1 MRSASCP
8 LRKQSDSEMKHLLI
22 LLLLATTASA
32 QPAAYTFKGRIE
44 FERKTNLHRQ
54 MEGEEWYAQFKDKVP
69 RFYTTYFDLFFSE
82 SKTLYKP
89 GREPENTNAF
99 GARMAGPASANVVFT
114 DLAGSRAIAEKEI
127 FETKYLIEDS
137 IRRTSWKIL
146 DEVRTIAGYS
156 CRKAVTRM
164 FDSVVI
170 VAFYTDA
177 IPVSGGPESFAGLP
191 GMILEIAV
199 PRLHTTWIATKVE
212 LTAPDAA
219 TLAAPSK
226 GKKTDTKGLVTT
238 LQTSLK
244 DWGKW
249 AARNVWWCVI

>member
-1 MRSASCP
+1 
-8 LRKQSDSEMKHLLI
+8 MKILGAFLLI
-22 LLLLATTASA
+22 FSVLSAVA
-32 QPAAYTFKGRIE
+32 QPAGYTFTGRIE
-44 FERKTNLHRQ
+44 YERKINIHRQ

-69 RFYTTYFDLFFSE
+69 KFHSNYFDLLFAQT
-82 SKTLYKP
+82 KTLYKP
-89 GREPENTNAF
+89 GREVENPNPFA
-99 GARMAGPASANVVFT
+99 ARLAGPASANVVFT
-114 DLAGSRAIAEKEI
+114 DLSTHRASALKEI
-127 FETKYLIEDS
+127 FEDKYLIEDS
-137 IRRTSWKIL
+137 IRKTPWKIL

-191 GMILEIAV
+191 GMILEVAI
-199 PRLHTTWIATKVE
+199 PRLNATWIANKVE
-212 LTAPDAA
+212 LTSPDAA
-219 TLAAPSK
+219 ALTAPTK

-238 LQTSLK
+238 LQVSLK